1 MIPEYLVCE
10 IGALQLGQSIHVSEL
25 TLPAGATSI
34 TPGAI
39 VIVQIAVA
47 AGDAAAEALG
57 LQVEP
62 ELIRKEKPAEAGA

>member
-1 MIPEYLVCE
+1 M
-10 IGALQLGQSIHVSEL
+10 SEL
-25 TLPAGATSI
+25 TLPAGATAI

-39 VIVQIAVA
+39 VIVQVAVA

-57 LQVEP
+57 LQIEP